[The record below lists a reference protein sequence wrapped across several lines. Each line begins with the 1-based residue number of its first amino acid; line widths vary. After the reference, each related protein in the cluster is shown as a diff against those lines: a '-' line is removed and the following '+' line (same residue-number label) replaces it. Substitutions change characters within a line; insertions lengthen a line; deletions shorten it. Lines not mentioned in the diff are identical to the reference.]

1 MASLPTWA
9 SKVNIYYQGKAAH
22 YKEVPVVREQLGMWK
37 DGRPVCKEQCPIE
50 KWVIC
55 HMLVTPL
62 EGRFSAKPRSQ
73 ESSFSVKIPETG
85 VAALL
90 KPTCCILHQ

>member
-1 MASLPTWA
+1 MTSLPTWA

-50 KWVIC
+50 KWVLC
-55 HMLVTPL
+55 
-62 EGRFSAKPRSQ
+62 
-73 ESSFSVKIPETG
+73 
-85 VAALL
+85 
-90 KPTCCILHQ
+90 